1 MIKWIVAVSML
12 LIGVAYAQYFDGLP
26 VASSVS
32 TSDITVVCQGGTTGV
47 PGTCTTRQATVAK
60 LLANAGGGL
69 LPTTVPP
76 HNTVQSTLLSGTAT
90 YVLGY

>member
-1 MIKWIVAVSML
+1 MIKWIVAVLVLS
-12 LIGVAYAQYFDGLP
+12 IGVAYAQYFDGLP

-32 TSDITVVCQGGTTGV
+32 TSDITAVCQGGTGAA
-47 PGTCTTRQATVAK
+47 GTCTTRQATVAK

-76 HNTVQSTLLSGTAT
+76 HNTVQSTLLSGTA
-90 YVLGY
+90 YVRGY